1 MPSSSCRIYIRF
13 GRDSCVRFLAPG
25 NGSFKRDGI
34 DLFLW
39 VRDPS
44 NITRLRNGLRYI
56 YEIDDKEIWNFV
68 EFKLL
73 QDQEFKKQQ
82 VEKHVTRGNIVAAF
96 RQQRRQFSYHTTA
109 VDKLEAISN
118 VTAITIIPR
127 ESPRKRSDQPGWLY
141 LFDLNQET
149 LEVYE
154 FKDYAPHKNS
164 PFQRLTIKS
173 LYKRSPSKPL
183 GYYLKLNLLDL
194 QGMSRMQWVRLHK
207 DHKHVLNYL
216 WRQNATFLRTIPH
229 ADNISFEMLYGSI
242 PYQRN
247 ESRAST
253 SWPMRLS
260 RGKPTEA
267 IAALNGR
274 PRSRVSI
281 FERKPGEVDSGA
293 RHWSEFIRRL
303 NRILPDQQKGDQATR

>member
-1 MPSSSCRIYIRF
+1 M
-13 GRDSCVRFLAPG
+13 APG

-127 ESPRKRSDQPGWLY
+127 ESPRKRSGKSRTKVYKDEPLLTYTVVDQPGWY
-141 LFDLNQET
+141 
-149 LEVYE
+149 V
-154 FKDYAPHKNS
+154 
-164 PFQRLTIKS
+164 
-173 LYKRSPSKPL
+173 
-183 GYYLKLNLLDL
+183 
-194 QGMSRMQWVRLHK
+194 
-207 DHKHVLNYL
+207 
-216 WRQNATFLRTIPH
+216 
-229 ADNISFEMLYGSI
+229 
-242 PYQRN
+242 
-247 ESRAST
+247 
-253 SWPMRLS
+253 
-260 RGKPTEA
+260 
-267 IAALNGR
+267 
-274 PRSRVSI
+274 
-281 FERKPGEVDSGA
+281 
-293 RHWSEFIRRL
+293 
-303 NRILPDQQKGDQATR
+303 